1 MSKVVILCGGR
12 GTRME
17 KETEYRPKPMV
28 EIGDRPILWHIMKV
42 YAHYG
47 FNEFILCLGYK
58 GEVIR
63 NYFLN
68 FAALTSDVTV
78 HLGKGKI
85 EFPNAA
91 PESEWKV
98 TLVDTG
104 LDALTGARIKKIE
117 KYIDEEPFLLTYGD
131 AVANVNIGKLVK
143 FHMRHR
149 KTATVTGVY
158 PVTRSQFGELGA
170 KGIYVRE
177 FLEKP
182 SKEMGLV
189 NGGFFVFNKNIFNY
203 LTDDDACTFEKEPIE
218 RLANDGELAVYKHR
232 GFWQCMDTIR
242 DFNLLNE
249 LYRGEMSPWF
259 KLDH

>member
-1 MSKVVILCGGR
+1 
-12 GTRME
+12 ME

-28 EIGDRPILWHIMKV
+28 DIGDRPILWHIMRV

-47 FNEFILCLGYK
+47 FKEFILCLGYK

-63 NYFLN
+63 NYFINYRGLVG
-68 FAALTSDVTV
+68 DVTI
-78 HLGKGKI
+78 HLGDGRLDVH
-85 EFPNAA
+85 NSML
-91 PESEWKV
+91 ESGWEI

-104 LDALTGARIKKIE
+104 LNAMTGARIKRIE
-117 KYIDEEPFLLTYGD
+117 KYIDEELFLLTYGD
-131 AVANVNIGKLVK
+131 AVANVNVGKLFK
-143 FHMRHR
+143 FHVRHK

-158 PVTRSQFGELGA
+158 PVTRSQFGELGV

-203 LTDDDACTFEKEPIE
+203 LTDDDGCTFEKEPIE
-218 RLANDGELAVYKHR
+218 RLAKDGDLAVYKHR

-242 DFNLLNE
+242 DYNLLNE
-249 LYRGEMSPWF
+249 LYRGEMSPWL
-259 KLDH
+259 KLDQ